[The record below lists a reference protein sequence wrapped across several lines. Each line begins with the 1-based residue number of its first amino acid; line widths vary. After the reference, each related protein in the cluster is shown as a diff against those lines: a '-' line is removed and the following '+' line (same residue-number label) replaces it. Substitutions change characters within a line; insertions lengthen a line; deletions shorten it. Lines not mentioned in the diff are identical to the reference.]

1 MLQYLR
7 IDGCFSDSRRQVP
20 ETDKLLKCP
29 EVQAT
34 GVLPQSFGGQETCQ
48 IL

>member
-7 IDGCFSDSRRQVP
+7 IDGCISDRQVP
-20 ETDKLLKCP
+20 ETDKLLKRP

-34 GVLPQSFGGQETCQ
+34 GVLPQSIGGQETCQ